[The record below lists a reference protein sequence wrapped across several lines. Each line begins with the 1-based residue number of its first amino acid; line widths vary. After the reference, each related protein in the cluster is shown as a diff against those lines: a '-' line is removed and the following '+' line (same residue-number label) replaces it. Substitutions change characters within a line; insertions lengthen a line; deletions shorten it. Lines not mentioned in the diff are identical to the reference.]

1 MPAPTV
7 VSGDAPGRVNLI
19 GEHTDYN
26 AGFVLPIAIP
36 QRTRVRLTPR
46 EDHAVEAH
54 SQGMATQGSY
64 LLGQESP
71 GAGWVDYLQGVTW
84 ALADGGFSLNGF
96 VAEISSDVPPG
107 SGLASSAALEVALLR
122 ALRQAF
128 SLDLDDV
135 KLALLAQ
142 RAENEFVGARVGIM
156 DQLAA
161 NLANEHSAL
170 FIDTRDLRY
179 EQVPWPA
186 DAELVAIHSG
196 VTHALRGGGGDYNT
210 RRAECE
216 QAANM
221 LRVRTLRD
229 LGPDDLSRVEQL
241 PEPLNRRARHVVT
254 ENARVL
260 KAVQA
265 MRSGELERLGSLFMT
280 SHASMREDYEVSTP
294 EVDLLVELASGEPD
308 VFGARL
314 TGGGF
319 GGAVIALARRGS
331 ARELGQRVC
340 DAYAT
345 RSGRRPTLLVPPG
358 SS

>member
-1 MPAPTV
+1 
-7 VSGDAPGRVNLI
+7 VSGEAPGRVNLI

-26 AGFVLPIAIP
+26 GGFVLPIAIP

-46 EDHAVEAH
+46 DDQRVEAH
-54 SQGMATQGSY
+54 STGMAPEASTYQLGS
-64 LLGQESP
+64 ETP
-71 GAGWVDYLQGVTW
+71 GAGWVDYVQGVTW
-84 ALADGGFSLNGF
+84 ALADAGFAIGGFS
-96 VAEISSDVPPG
+96 ADISSDVPPG

-128 SLDLDDV
+128 NLDLDDLR
-135 KLALLAQ
+135 LAVLAQ
-142 RAENEFVGARVGIM
+142 RAENDFVGARVGIM

-161 NLANEHSAL
+161 NLADTHSAL
-170 FIDTRDLRY
+170 FIDTRELRY

-186 DAELVAIHSG
+186 AAELVVIHSG
-196 VTHALRGGGGDYNT
+196 VTHVLRAGGGDYNT

-216 QAANM
+216 QAAER
-221 LRVRTLRD
+221 LGVSQLRD
-229 LGPDDLSRVEQL
+229 LGLEDLPRVDQL

-260 KAVQA
+260 QAVEA
-265 MRSGELERLGSLFMT
+265 LRGGELDRLGNLFIA

-294 EVDLLVELASGEPD
+294 EVDLLVELACAQPE

-319 GGAVIALARRGS
+319 GGAVIALAQQGHARRV
-331 ARELGQRVC
+331 GQRVS
-340 DAYAT
+340 DAYAA
-345 RSGRRPTLLVPPG
+345 RSGCGPMLLVPPA
-358 SS
+358 